1 MDEPS
6 VLLPGSH
13 ASRQLEMTYLCGLIM
28 MSDKERQMMRQWV
41 QEGNCRVTFFE
52 AQPRTS
58 EFGLEEV
65 ITL

>member
-1 MDEPS
+1 
-6 VLLPGSH
+6 
-13 ASRQLEMTYLCGLIM
+13 M
-28 MSDKERQMMRQWV
+28 MSDKERQMIRQWV
-41 QEGNCRVTFFE
+41 PEGNCRVTFFE